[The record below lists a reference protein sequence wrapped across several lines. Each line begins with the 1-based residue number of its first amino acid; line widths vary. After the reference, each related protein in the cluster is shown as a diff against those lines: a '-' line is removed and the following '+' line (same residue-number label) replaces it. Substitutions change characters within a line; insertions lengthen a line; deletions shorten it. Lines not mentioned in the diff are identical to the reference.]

1 MARSRE
7 TESRGTLVGCPE
19 KVNQGAREM
28 ERQTDRKTD
37 SDPGHCCWERS
48 SERDQMRAGGGDPS
62 CPVYSPSALSSGKF
76 REATHSRSGWYSM
89 GLEAKIAR
97 R

>member
-28 ERQTDRKTD
+28 ERQTDRETG

-48 SERDQMRAGGGDPS
+48 SERDQKRAG
-62 CPVYSPSALSSGKF
+62 
-76 REATHSRSGWYSM
+76 
-89 GLEAKIAR
+89 
-97 R
+97 